1 MLLLFCLGI
10 VSKKIDKCIATNE
23 MTINKLN
30 LWYIN
35 MYICIN
41 TPNEIIRSCTCT
53 CTLMDFFLDQVL
65 TVNKIYGTCLNIS
78 EFFGTNV
85 NTCITF

>member
-1 MLLLFCLGI
+1 
-10 VSKKIDKCIATNE
+10 
-23 MTINKLN
+23 
-30 LWYIN
+30 

-41 TPNEIIRSCTCT
+41 TPNEIVRSCTGT